1 VRRFRL
7 GVIPAL
13 ALLAAACSTGGA
25 TPTSPAAATR
35 IDVQLTDA
43 FQVRPAAMTVPVGV
57 PVTFVVTNAGLIEHE
72 FYLGDEAA
80 QAEHDMEMAAGGMA
94 HDEPAGI
101 GVDPG
106 ETKELTFTFTVA
118 GETIAGCHEIGH
130 YSAGMKA
137 AITVTP

>member
-1 VRRFRL
+1 
-7 GVIPAL
+7 
-13 ALLAAACSTGGA
+13 
-25 TPTSPAAATR
+25 
-35 IDVQLTDA
+35 
-43 FQVRPAAMTVPVGV
+43 
-57 PVTFVVTNAGLIEHE
+57 
-72 FYLGDEAA
+72 
-80 QAEHDMEMAAGGMA
+80 MA